1 MKKLLVLLLAVAMV
15 VGLFAGCGKKAEEP
29 ASDASESQAAP
40 ESEKEEEPSEEPAP
54 AEESEEPA
62 EEGEE
67 PAEESEEPA
76 EEGGEEGGEEGVVTD
91 LPRNETLYFG
101 GQQYGTVNSWSPI
114 GSNQNNSMAVSGG
127 TSNRCLM
134 FEPLY
139 LYNFMDGSLTGL
151 LADGDYTW
159 NDDMTEM
166 TVKIKAAAKWCDGS
180 DLTANDYARTWE
192 ISKEIGNG
200 IGASYQA
207 YIADVVAED
216 EKTVVIK
223 AAVDENGAPVNPL
236 LILDFICSM
245 QCANAGWIDTVYE
258 RNGGDAAAILNDAGE
273 DVIWSGPYH
282 RYYDDDQ
289 KVILVRDDN
298 YWGQDASMWGSL
310 PKPKYIAHNI
320 YSGNDATEVA
330 FRNGEIDV
338 NQQFLPNIQN
348 LWLEDGLEVS
358 TYYDEAPYGVCLSL
372 PTAWFN
378 FNIPVIAENQALRKA
393 IVMAIDY
400 DAIIANAMTNQSPSF
415 KDVPRSLMNP
425 TEGEQA
431 LYDHDAVADLQA
443 ELAGNDI
450 EGAIAVLDE
459 AGLKDT
465 DGDGYREW
473 NGEKI
478 SLNAVCPDGWSDW
491 QAAIEIVAAAGQKIG
506 IEITSEYPTW
516 DTMQNVFTDGKQTD
530 YAIFMWTATGAAP
543 SSPWARYRA
552 TMSSEFL
559 GMQNNWS
566 GNWGQY
572 NNPEADELIQAI
584 PTMTDEAEIKAAYT
598 RLNEIYLTDLPSF
611 ALMYRPQNFHAV
623 YEGVWTN
630 FGSGDDG
637 RNIPPGNC
645 TDGYAIRDLYEIE
658 LAD

>member
-15 VGLFAGCGKKAEEP
+15 VSLFAGCSKKAEESSAAP
-29 ASDASESQAAP
+29 EESQATE
-40 ESEKEEEPSEEPAP
+40 ESEEEAAP
-54 AEESEEPA
+54 AEESEEEAASEEEATEPA
-62 EEGEE
+62 EEEAEEE
-67 PAEESEEPA
+67 PAEEAS
-76 EEGGEEGGEEGVVTD
+76 GTVTD

-101 GQQYGTVNSWSPI
+101 GQQYGTINSWNPV
-114 GSNQNNSMAVSGG
+114 GSNQNNAMAISSG

-151 LADGDYTW
+151 LADGDYQW

-166 TVKIKAAAKWCDGS
+166 TVKIKAAAHWSDGS

-200 IGASYQA
+200 IGAGYQA
-207 YIADVVAED
+207 YIDTVEAVDD
-216 EKTVVIK
+216 KTVVIK
-223 AAVDENGAPVNPL
+223 TTLTDDGKPTNPL
-236 LILDFICSM
+236 LVLDFICSM
-245 QCANAGWIDTVYE
+245 QCAQAAWLDTLYE
-258 RNGGDAAAILNDAGE
+258 RNGGDAAAILNDKAE
-273 DVIWSGPYH
+273 DVVWSGPYH

-289 KVILVRDDN
+289 KVILIRDDN

-338 NQQFLPNIQN
+338 NQQFLANIQN
-348 LWLEDGLEVS
+348 LWLEDGLEIS
-358 TYYDEAPYGVCLSL
+358 TYYDEAPYGVCLSM

-378 FNIPVIAENQALRKA
+378 FNLPVLAENPALRKA
-393 IVMAIDY
+393 IVMATDY
-400 DAIIANAMTNQSPSF
+400 DSIIANAMTNQSPTF
-415 KDVPRSLMNP
+415 KDVPSSLMNP

-431 LYDHDAVADLQA
+431 LYDHDNETIKALQA

-450 EGAIAVLDE
+450 EGANKVLDE
-459 AGLKDT
+459 AGLLDT

-478 SLNAVCPDGWSDW
+478 HLNAVCPDGWSDW
-491 QAAIEIVAAAGQKIG
+491 QAAIEIVAAAGEKIG
-506 IEITSEYPTW
+506 IEIVSEYPTW
-516 DTMQNVFTDGKQTD
+516 DTMQNVFTDGTQTD

-572 NNPEADELIQAI
+572 KNEEADQLIQAI
-584 PTMTDEAEIKAAYT
+584 PLMTDEAEIKAAYT

-658 LAD
+658 LAE